1 MHIRDKKF
9 HKLQQNPL
17 IWPSSSLSFYVL
29 LPLRSIQWSL
39 FDFAQRCC
47 GESQLISQTC
57 YRPKQGTSSHDI
69 ARFKW
74 TLSETPWWCDV
85 VGMCLQE
92 QTNIWSHT
100 SVNQYDSMCTTGY
113 RKHPQTNGYRW
124 LQILG
129 QWKFPG
135 APCIRD
141 SEHPSCKTLFH
152 FHFER
157 SGGSLGTNT
166 SIVPSTLED
175 HHEPDSGTVQSNKEL
190 VVEKNSFQSEKKR
203 IQKDSVTAG

>member
-1 MHIRDKKF
+1 MS
-9 HKLQQNPL
+9 Q
-17 IWPSSSLSFYVL
+17 S
-29 LPLRSIQWSL
+29 
-39 FDFAQRCC
+39 CC
-47 GESQLISQTC
+47 
-57 YRPKQGTSSHDI
+57 RPKQGTSSHDT

-135 APCIRD
+135 APCIQD
-141 SEHPSCKTLFH
+141 SEHRSCKTLFH

-166 SIVPSTLED
+166 SILPSTLED

-190 VVEKNSFQSEKKR
+190 VVKKNSFQNEKKGYKG
-203 IQKDSVTAG
+203 IQWLLAKTWPFIEIDETVLKSESVLLDTDKQLWKTSWW